1 MARKQLSKV
10 AIAAGTG
17 IALVAPAASAASA
30 FGINQAA
37 PQGKLNIP
45 GSVS

>member
-17 IALVAPAASAASA
+17 IALVAPGLRLSGLIKQNRRAS
-30 FGINQAA
+30 
-37 PQGKLNIP
+37 
-45 GSVS
+45 